1 VCFVGGNL
9 FAQLLINKK
18 RKMQTINSILKHI
31 TNNAINEDDIEV
43 MWLYGSQAKG
53 TAHEQSDIDIAI
65 AFKNFNLSELDR
77 KLRPQELS
85 LIWSDELNLP
95 DGKLSIV
102 DINNVPVYLA
112 FNVAEYGKVI
122 STKNKSRELK
132 EVQRIYSQYEFETIE
147 HQRYSS

>member
-1 VCFVGGNL
+1 
-9 FAQLLINKK
+9 
-18 RKMQTINSILKHI
+18 MQTISDILKHI
-31 TNNAINEDDIEV
+31 TNKVINEDDIEV

-53 TAHEQSDIDIAI
+53 SAHEQSDIDIAI

-112 FNVAEYGKVI
+112 FNVVEYGEVLT
-122 STKNKSRELK
+122 TKNKCRELK
-132 EVQRIYSQYEFETIE
+132 EVQRIYSQYEFEIIE
-147 HQRYSS
+147 LRNVYYN

>member
-1 VCFVGGNL
+1 
-9 FAQLLINKK
+9 
-18 RKMQTINSILKHI
+18 MQAISNILKHI
-31 TNNAINEDDIEV
+31 TDNAINDDDIEV

-53 TAHEQSDIDIAI
+53 TAHEHSDIDIAI
-65 AFKNFNLSELDR
+65 AFKNFKLTDLDR

-85 LIWSDELNLP
+85 LIWSEKLNLP

-112 FNVAEYGKVI
+112 FNVVEYGKVL
-122 STKNKSRELK
+122 SAKNKSRELK

-147 HQRYSS
+147 YQRYYS

>member
-1 VCFVGGNL
+1 M
-9 FAQLLINKK
+9 K
-18 RKMQTINSILKHI
+18 TISSILEHI
-31 TNNAINEDDIEV
+31 TNKVINDDDIEV
-43 MWLYGSQAKG
+43 IWLYGSQAKG
-53 TAHEQSDIDIAI
+53 TAHEHSDIDIAI
-65 AFKNFNLSELDR
+65 AFKNFNLTELDR

-112 FNVAEYGKVI
+112 FNIVEYGKVI
-122 STKNKSRELK
+122 NTKNKSRELK

-147 HQRYSS
+147 HKYRV

>member
-1 VCFVGGNL
+1 
-9 FAQLLINKK
+9 
-18 RKMQTINSILKHI
+18 MQTISNILEHI
-31 TNNAINEDDIEV
+31 INNAINGDDIEV

-65 AFKNFNLSELDR
+65 AFKNFNLTELDR

-85 LIWSDELNLP
+85 LIWSDQLNLP

-112 FNVAEYGKVI
+112 FNVVEYGKVL
-122 STKNKSRELK
+122 SAKNKGRELK

-147 HQRYSS
+147 HQ